1 VKQLADGVWVLPG
14 FPPNAINAWVIED
27 VLLDAKTRWDAR
39 FILRALRGR
48 TITAHAITHAH
59 PDHQGSSHAVCE
71 ALGIPFWVPEHDAD
85 AAENPR
91 LIRERQPNHPI
102 AQFMDR
108 AFTGPGHR
116 VDRQLH
122 DGDEVAGFRVID
134 APGHSAGHVVYF
146 RESDRTLIVGDVLNS
161 ADPLTMMPG
170 LRLPKD
176 FFTPDPAQNRVSAR
190 KLAELEPAL
199 VLFGH
204 GPPVRDTQKF
214 VDFCAAL

>member
-1 VKQLADGVWVLPG
+1 MKQLADGVWVLPG

-161 ADPLTMMPG
+161 ADPLTMLPG

-204 GPPVRDTQKF
+204 GPPVRDTRKF

>member
-161 ADPLTMMPG
+161 ADPLTMLPG

-204 GPPVRDTQKF
+204 GPPVRDTRKF